1 MCSWDIWKRPSIV
14 DSVTFCDR
22 SIRYNI
28 ASRANYCLWVPL
40 NNIIRMKNQFWPSD
54 LHHIPHSWL
63 AFSTATATSSCLH
76 NCSMAP
82 TCSAAAVTWSFATNV
97 TFSTAASV
105 ILRASA
111 AATWNCDTTV
121 TLCAVTWNCTTP
133 VTWNSAV
140 VILSDPA
147 AVTWRCAA
155 FFVSN
160 TGSNSLSK
168 GKTYFC

>member
-14 DSVTFCDR
+14 DSGTFCDR

-28 ASRANYCLWVPL
+28 ASRANNCLWVPL
-40 NNIIRMKNQFWPSD
+40 NNIIWMKNQFWPSD

-63 AFSTATATSSCLH
+63 AVSTATATSSCLH

-82 TCSAAAVTWSFATNV
+82 TCSAVAVTWSFATNV

-121 TLCAVTWNCTTP
+121 T
-133 VTWNSAV
+133 WNSAV
-140 VILSDPA
+140 VILSVPA

-155 FFVSN
+155 FFSVQYWIK
-160 TGSNSLSK
+160 LP
-168 GKTYFC
+168 